1 MCMIHT
7 SLQAAN
13 NIRMWQKSHTPG
25 QKSMVRCHEKAIY
38 LISRKIP
45 EGVPIRRVP
54 MV

>member
-13 NIRMWQKSHTPG
+13 NIRMWQKSHTPS
-25 QKSMVRCHEKAIY
+25 QKSMVRSHKKAIY

-45 EGVPIRRVP
+45 EVMLISRVP